1 MDADAQ
7 LQQLRRRLQGERSL
21 FLSLLVLLAVLFY
34 FTALA
39 HRVYAILVDGVE
51 WVYVGDEPTARAVVD
66 QVLRQKAAA
75 IRSPQTDGEATEA
88 IFVQE
93 VTWRPVLRRGQ
104 GLATAPEAQ
113 ELLARAVDVK
123 VLAAV
128 ILGDGKPLV
137 ALPKRLDASEALEI
151 LKARYAERVKVLVEE
166 PRFKE
171 KVTIEERYVRQ
182 EQWVPSVEEAV
193 RILSQGPVEAR
204 SYRVR
209 AGDVAGRIAREH
221 GLTLRQLQD
230 LNPGR
235 DLDHLR
241 IGETLRLTS
250 SQPLLTVVVVEEKT
264 WTQEVPYATR
274 EIRRNSLAP
283 GQRQV
288 HRVGRPGLER
298 VRVYLTYENG
308 QRVGRKEEHE
318 GLRPPVE
325 EEVFVGPP
333 AHGTPSS

>member
-7 LQQLRRRLQGERSL
+7 LQQLRRRLQGERGF
-21 FLSLLVLLAVLFY
+21 FLSLLILLAVLFY

-51 WVYVGDEPTARAVVD
+51 WVYVGNEPTARAVVD
-66 QVLRQKAAA
+66 EVLRQKAAS
-75 IRSPQTDGEATEA
+75 IRPPQTDGKAPDA
-88 IFVQE
+88 IFAQE
-93 VTWRPVLRRGQ
+93 VTWRPVLRRGRR
-104 GLATAPEAQ
+104 LATAPEAR

-128 ILGDGKPLV
+128 ILSNGQVLVGLPKPL
-137 ALPKRLDASEALEI
+137 DAEEALNI
-151 LKARYAERVKVLVEE
+151 LKARYAEQVKVLVAE

-182 EQWVPSVEEAV
+182 EQWVSSVEEAV
-193 RILSQGPVEAR
+193 RVLSQGPAEAR
-204 SYRVR
+204 FYRVR
-209 AGDVAGRIAREH
+209 AGDVAERIAQKH
-221 GLTLRQLQD
+221 GLTLRQLQA
-230 LNPGR
+230 LNPDQ

-250 SQPLLTVVVVEEKT
+250 YRPLLTVVVVEEKT
-264 WTQEVPYATR
+264 WTQEVPYPTR

-283 GQRQV
+283 GQRRV

-308 QRVGRKEEHE
+308 QRVGRKEERE
-318 GLRPPVE
+318 ELRPPVE
-325 EEVFVGPP
+325 EEVFVGPAKP
-333 AHGTPSS
+333 